1 LRIAFINPVVE
12 KPGKHKLHFQLYK
25 LNDVFKCILDLKIP
39 EIFLSSVFVVCFAIQ
54 KWILSNWEKIN
65 LDIFLGVWS
74 VSCWAGR
81 CVIMYGK
88 GQYS

>member
-1 LRIAFINPVVE
+1 MQLSLVPLLNVYSIIGTYLYTKFLRIAFINPVVE

-54 KWILSNWEKIN
+54 KWILSN
-65 LDIFLGVWS
+65 
-74 VSCWAGR
+74 
-81 CVIMYGK
+81 
-88 GQYS
+88 